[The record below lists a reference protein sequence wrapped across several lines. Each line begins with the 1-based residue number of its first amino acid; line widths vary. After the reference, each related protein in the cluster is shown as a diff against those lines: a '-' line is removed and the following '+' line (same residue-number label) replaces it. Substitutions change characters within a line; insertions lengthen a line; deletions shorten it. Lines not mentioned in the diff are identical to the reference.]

1 MNFPGGGTSSGP
13 QTQSASGSAHGNPW
27 PSSREEPSPSEEGV
41 GGTRPSEI
49 TSWFDDPNSLEH
61 PLLQP
66 LGTMRALLTHH
77 IHGTQIS
84 SVEVSAEGELLSR
97 LSSPLSELSLLV
109 NEATET
115 LFHPDLLNWFADRD
129 WDENKATFLNVGMT
143 ARYLHLDIIY
153 VSGMLDQWVV
163 KVGGDM
169 QTTGAPRPGLSQ
181 RRGARVLDMEQTRQ
195 QATEIRKVLDDVEKV
210 VYLAYKTMKG
220 HLDTLQVV
228 FPEAFAIDLGGED
241 DDDAFWGRH
250 RQ

>member
-1 MNFPGGGTSSGP
+1 MNFPGSGGSSGP
-13 QTQSASGSAHGNPW
+13 QTQSASGSAHSNPG
-27 PSSREEPSPSEEGV
+27 PSSWEEPSSSEERA
-41 GGTRPSEI
+41 GGILPSEI
-49 TSWFDDPNSLEH
+49 TSWFDNPSSVEH

-84 SVEVSAEGELLSR
+84 SVEVPAEAELLSR
-97 LSSPLSELSLLV
+97 LSSPMSQLSLLV

-129 WDENKATFLNVGMT
+129 WDENKATFLNVAMV
-143 ARYLHLDIIY
+143 ARYLHLDIVY
-153 VSGMLDQWVV
+153 VSGMLDQWVA
-163 KVGGDM
+163 KVGDM
-169 QTTGAPRPGLSQ
+169 HTTGAPRSGLSQ
-181 RRGARVLDMEQTRQ
+181 RRGGAGVPDIEQTRQ
-195 QATEIRKVLDDVEKV
+195 QATEIRKALDDVEKV

-220 HLDTLQVV
+220 HLETLQVV
-228 FPEAFAIDLGGED
+228 FTEAFAIDLGSED